1 MFFVFSMFCW
11 DNFIYFKGELIGL
24 TILLIFG
31 SFGVL
36 YSIKHKK
43 EPHKVAFV
51 IILLFGLLM
60 VFFAPPL
67 SFPDEAIHFERAES
81 ITEGVLYPV
90 KTPNGYHVHD
100 YFFEM
105 NQAKSGTTILD
116 YNFNNPI
123 NDSWG
128 YWPASTNTPFYSY
141 LFSALGILIA
151 KCMNLSVIW
160 TLC

>member
-1 MFFVFSMFCW
+1 MNFNSPRDIISDYKQTFATNKKFILIYLVGIVFFVFSMFCR

-100 YFFEM
+100 
-105 NQAKSGTTILD
+105 KL
-116 YNFNNPI
+116 
-123 NDSWG
+123 
-128 YWPASTNTPFYSY
+128 
-141 LFSALGILIA
+141 LL
-151 KCMNLSVIW
+151 
-160 TLC
+160 